1 MTTILPRKPLRIGIN
16 ILFLLPGKVGGTEI
30 YTRNVLS
37 ALAHVDSTNR
47 YYVFRNLETDSG
59 IVPNQSNF
67 FDCPQAVRATSR
79 PARIIYEQTLLVGEV
94 VRRRL
99 DILLNGGLTAP
110 LLCPVNMAT
119 VFFDLQYKVHP
130 ENLSALELL
139 VYRTLLPASARRST
153 RIIAMCEAARAQLDR
168 FFPWSSSK
176 IDIVPHGIEDE
187 FARIAVERERSAPAG
202 DYILAVSTLDPHK
215 NYDGLL
221 AAFAR
226 YRIRHPGM
234 RLVIVGI
241 KGPETVRLEALRRE
255 LGLDESVEFTGWVT
269 RERLYRFFRDAVA
282 FVYPSRFEGFGIPVL
297 EALSAGIPTACSS
310 IPSLLEIASGSARF
324 FEPDDIADMAA
335 AMAEITDDAKL
346 RETLIAA
353 GKQRSVAF
361 TWAQSAKSL
370 LASLNRTASSR

>member
-1 MTTILPRKPLRIGIN
+1 
-16 ILFLLPGKVGGTEI
+16 
-30 YTRNVLS
+30 
-37 ALAHVDSTNR
+37 
-47 YYVFRNLETDSG
+47 
-59 IVPNQSNF
+59 
-67 FDCPQAVRATSR
+67 
-79 PARIIYEQTLLVGEV
+79 
-94 VRRRL
+94 
-99 DILLNGGLTAP
+99 
-110 LLCPVNMAT
+110 
-119 VFFDLQYKVHP
+119 
-130 ENLSALELL
+130 
-139 VYRTLLPASARRST
+139 
-153 RIIAMCEAARAQLDR
+153 
-168 FFPWSSSK
+168 
-176 IDIVPHGIEDE
+176 
-187 FARIAVERERSAPAG
+187 
-202 DYILAVSTLDPHK
+202 
-215 NYDGLL
+215 
-221 AAFAR
+221 
-226 YRIRHPGM
+226 M